1 MATSPEGGADVIDMD
16 QSENA
21 LNALQ
26 QRCCRPSRQ
35 ACRREYALKVRRTV
49 GQRDRSWTSLVGGKD
64 LLRVVAAATAIIRG
78 VLPADALA
86 GFRPV
91 EMRKGE
97 CFARKRKGA
106 GPCPWAMG
114 LIVTLKSAWRHGRRT
129 FLTVTSQRWRP
140 WACVPACKTTRSCPR
155 ACANV
160 QLAAHT
166 VRRGVT
172 KLAYAFGGAPPHTHT
187 HTHNNHFFGNL
198 QRQRHQKQCFLL
210 QLCGTAIRE
219 PCSCITFRGPV
230 IRNRRCLQQI

>member
-1 MATSPEGGADVIDMD
+1 M
-16 QSENA
+16 
-21 LNALQ
+21 
-26 QRCCRPSRQ
+26 
-35 ACRREYALKVRRTV
+35 

-172 KLAYAFGGAPPHTHT
+172 KLAYAFGGAPPPHTHT
-187 HTHNNHFFGNL
+187 HT
-198 QRQRHQKQCFLL
+198 
-210 QLCGTAIRE
+210 I
-219 PCSCITFRGPV
+219 ITFSGIYNDNDIKNNVFCSNYVARQLESHVHVLHSVVQSSV
-230 IRNRRCLQQI
+230 IVDAFSKYRH